1 MHLAV
6 DSHGMPVRISLTS
19 GTAADCTEMA
29 ELIEGIEA
37 QFLLADRAYDTDAIL
52 ALAQAQEME
61 PVIPPKKNRKQARE
75 YDQAIYKLRHLVEN
89 GFLDFKQWRGVATRY
104 AKRADSF
111 LAICQIRA
119 MFLWTKL
126 F

>member
-1 MHLAV
+1 
-6 DSHGMPVRISLTS
+6 MPVRISLTA
-19 GTAADCTEMA
+19 GTVADCTELA

-52 ALAQAQEME
+52 ALAQSQETE

-75 YDQAIYKLRHLVEN
+75 YDQAIYELRHLVEN
-89 GFLDFKQWRGVATRY
+89 GFPDFKQWRAVATRY
-104 AKRADSF
+104 AKRADWF

-126 F
+126 I